1 MSGHSK
7 WSTIKHR
14 KAATDARRGKLFTKL
29 LREIT
34 VAARMGGGEPKANPR
49 LRSALVEAR
58 SNSVPGDTI
67 ERAIKKGTGELE
79 GEAFEEVIYEG
90 YGPGGVAILV
100 EGLTD
105 NRNRTASEVR
115 HLFTRH
121 GGNLGDSGSVTW
133 MFSRR
138 GYFAIERGG
147 KSAATPA
154 TPATDEQIMELAL
167 ELGADDISIE
177 PDHFEI
183 FTPMEDFAAVQEEL
197 ERRGVP
203 VAAKE
208 LAMVPQTTMTL
219 PQDRVAQVL
228 RLVEALEDHD
238 DVQKV
243 WFNLDP
249 SSIDDKVT
257 AAHS

>member
-14 KAATDARRGKLFTKL
+14 KAATDARRGKLFTKP

-34 VAARMGGGEPKANPR
+34 VAARMGGGDPKANPR

-58 SNSVPGDTI
+58 SGSVPGDTI
-67 ERAIKKGTGELE
+67 DRAIKKGTGELE

-90 YGPGGVAILV
+90 YGPGGIAILV
-100 EGLTD
+100 EGMTD

-147 KSAATPA
+147 KNPA
-154 TPATDEQIMELAL
+154 TPANDEQFMELAV

-177 PDHFEI
+177 PDHYEI
-183 FTPMEDFAAVQEEL
+183 FTSMEDFAAVQDEL

-203 VAAKE
+203 VAVKE
-208 LAMVPQTTMTL
+208 LAMVPQTTMSL
-219 PQDRVAQVL
+219 PPDRVAQVL

-243 WFNLDP
+243 WLNLDP
-249 SSIDDKVT
+249 SSIDDKVA

>member
-34 VAARMGGGEPKANPR
+34 VSARLGGGDPKSNSR
-49 LRSALVEAR
+49 LRSALLEAR

-79 GEAFEEVIYEG
+79 GGAYEEVIYEG
-90 YGPGGVAILV
+90 YGPGGIAFLV
-100 EGLTD
+100 EGTTD
-105 NRNRTASEVR
+105 NRNRTTSEIR

-121 GGNLGDSGSVTW
+121 GGNLGESGSVTW

-138 GYFAIERGG
+138 GYFAIDR
-147 KSAATPA
+147 SVM
-154 TPATDEQIMELAL
+154 DEEKFMELAL
-167 ELGADDISIE
+167 ELGADDIAIE
-177 PDHFEI
+177 PDHYEI
-183 FTPMEDFAAVQEEL
+183 FTPMEDFAAVQEEI
-197 ERRGVP
+197 ERRRVP
-203 VAAKE
+203 VAVKE
-208 LAMVPQTTMTL
+208 LVMIPQAPMTL
-219 PQDRVAQVL
+219 PADRVGQVM
-228 RLVEALEDHD
+228 RLVESLEDHD

-243 WFNLDP
+243 WVNLD
-249 SSIDDKVT
+249 SSSLHDHDEKVT
-257 AAHS
+257 AAHP

>member
-14 KAATDARRGKLFTKL
+14 KAATDARRGKLFNKL

-34 VAARMGGGEPKANPR
+34 VAARIGGADPKNSPR

-67 ERAIKKGTGELE
+67 ERAIKKGTGELA
-79 GEAFEEVIYEG
+79 GESYEDVIYEG
-90 YGPGGVAILV
+90 YGPGGIAILV
-100 EGLTD
+100 EGMTD
-105 NRNRTASEVR
+105 NRNRTASEIR

-133 MFSRR
+133 MFARR

-147 KSAATPA
+147 PGAPPGAPA
-154 TPATDEQIMELAL
+154 DDENFMELAV
-167 ELGADDISIE
+167 ELGADDIAIE
-177 PDHFEI
+177 ADHYEI
-183 FTPMEDFAAVQEEL
+183 FTPVEGFGAVQEEL

-203 VAAKE
+203 AAVKE
-208 LAMVPQTTMTL
+208 LAMVPQTHATL
-219 PQDRVAQVL
+219 AADRVAQAL
-228 RLVEALEDHD
+228 RLLEALEDHD
-238 DVQKV
+238 DVQHV
-243 WFNLDP
+243 WTNLDTTA
-249 SSIDDKVT
+249 IDDPVT
-257 AAHS
+257 AARS